1 MLANV
6 QVWVTI
12 LNFIDVVEP
21 GWKAED
27 WFMRMDVDNL
37 NWLSAED
44 IVAGVRELGLCLVR
58 QGSN

>member
-1 MLANV
+1 M
-6 QVWVTI
+6 TI

-44 IVAGVRELGLCLVR
+44 IVAGVRELGLCLVG